1 MFLVIYFESNESVLC
16 YELRIIPKN
25 GKALSRKRD
34 KFFKFRICSKMENLT
49 LSSYNFV
56 FKKKFKISLY

>member
-34 KFFKFRICSKMENLT
+34 NVSNLGYVRKWKT
-49 LSSYNFV
+49 
-56 FKKKFKISLY
+56 